1 MRNLVGQ
8 LDKLRAAEQEISLK
22 ASRDVPSLL
31 TTYYSLLTTHYLRLT
46 TKPRRALY
54 SLLTTHY
61 VLLTTYDSRLTTYYS
76 LPTRQAAT
84 CPLTPSCASAS

>member
-31 TTYYSLLTTHYLRLT
+31 TTNYFLLTTYYLLLTTYYSLLSRDVPSTHYLLLTTYYSLLTTYYL
-46 TKPRRALY
+46 
-54 SLLTTHY
+54 
-61 VLLTTYDSRLTTYYS
+61 LLTTY
-76 LPTRQAAT
+76 
-84 CPLTPSCASAS
+84 